1 MVIKE
6 VLVPTKEGM
15 MNNQMKEEWMDEQ
28 MNKEQMN
35 EERTVVNRSALPA
48 FIMAVAI
55 GMVY

>member
-15 MNNQMKEEWMDEQ
+15 MNEQIKEEWMDEQ

-35 EERTVVNRSALPA
+35 EERTVTTVNLDSL
-48 FIMAVAI
+48 
-55 GMVY
+55 